1 MSTAQKQPGAETQ
14 EIEPASSLWRD
25 AWHRMRK
32 NHLALFG
39 LTLFTLITLACL
51 TGLPIRIPLPGQN
64 AEGDPAS
71 WIIPGWYRH
80 SPEDQ
85 SLSRGATPP
94 LANFIEARDVGSSA
108 EPRLFSME
116 RFETS
121 STLRVRDGR
130 RQRLITA
137 EERKAVLDAIRNGE
151 AHRVADTIHAPI
163 DRTHVLGT
171 DSLGRDLFARIL
183 EGGRVSLGVGF
194 AATIVSIFIG
204 VLWGSVSAYV
214 GGKVDAIMMRIVDI
228 LYSLP
233 FTILVIVLMTV
244 LNTRSLLLLF
254 VAIGCVE
261 WLTMARIV
269 RGQVLSIKRLEF
281 IEAAHALGF
290 TNTRIVLRHIIPN
303 ALGPVIVFATLTVP
317 SVMLLEAALSF
328 LGLGVQPPTAS
339 WGVLIKEGSESMEAY
354 PWMLLFP
361 AAVFSLTLFCLN
373 FIGDGLRDALDVK
386 ASKD

>member
-1 MSTAQKQPGAETQ
+1 
-14 EIEPASSLWRD
+14 
-25 AWHRMRK
+25 
-32 NHLALFG
+32 
-39 LTLFTLITLACL
+39 
-51 TGLPIRIPLPGQN
+51 
-64 AEGDPAS
+64 
-71 WIIPGWYRH
+71 
-80 SPEDQ
+80 
-85 SLSRGATPP
+85 
-94 LANFIEARDVGSSA
+94 
-108 EPRLFSME
+108 
-116 RFETS
+116 
-121 STLRVRDGR
+121 
-130 RQRLITA
+130 
-137 EERKAVLDAIRNGE
+137 
-151 AHRVADTIHAPI
+151 
-163 DRTHVLGT
+163 
-171 DSLGRDLFARIL
+171 LGRDLFARIL